1 MENKMTILIVEDDA
15 IQLKTLKIAIQK
27 FNPNNRIYC
36 ADNYTA
42 AKDLLKEYPIQIFL
56 LDVELDKI
64 NAEVNGIELAKEIRQ
79 MEQYMFTPI
88 IFITSI
94 PEKIQSALHETHCF
108 DYILKPYTQDSLY
121 KSLNL
126 VIKSP
131 NITEKTF
138 CFCDIQG
145 IHVRIKEKDI
155 LFCESNGH
163 LIHIHTFTSTYVT
176 SDRSLDN
183 FRDKLSPVFF
193 RCHKKYIINMTYADS
208 YDKTNRFVMLNNHS
222 IPVGRSYKQNF
233 EERYQN

>member
-15 IQLKTLKIAIQK
+15 IQLKSLKIAILK
-27 FNPNNRIYC
+27 FNPNNTIYC
-36 ADNYTA
+36 AETYESA
-42 AKDLLKEYPIQIFL
+42 VKLLKEHNIQIFL

-64 NAEVNGIELAKEIRQ
+64 QLNLNGIELAKEIRQ

-131 NITEKTF
+131 NIVQKSF
-138 CFCDIQG
+138 SFCDIQG
-145 IHVRIKEKDI
+145 IHVRIKENDI

-163 LIHIHTFTSTYVT
+163 LVHIHTATSEYIT

-183 FRDKLSPVFF
+183 FREKLSPIFF
-193 RCHKKYIINMTYADS
+193 RCHKKYIINMSYADL
-208 YDKTNRFVMLNNHS
+208 YDKTNRFVMIRNHS